1 MMEFQKFFASDNCA
15 TVHPRVMEKLAE
27 VNCGHAISYGEDP
40 YTKQVLAQIAEL
52 FGGSCEAHFVF
63 NGSGANAVCL
73 NAMCPTWG
81 GIICTELAHIN
92 CDETGAVEHLTGG
105 KLYTL
110 RGNAKNKLTVEEMEP
125 LLSKIGSQHASQPR
139 VISITQCTETGT
151 VYKLDEIQTIAD
163 FAHANGMMLHMDG
176 ARFANAVAALNC
188 SPAAMTR
195 LAGVD
200 ALSFGLSKN
209 GGMFGEAIVC
219 FKDLPHMPYVR
230 KSCTQLISKMRFIA
244 AQFDAMLEND
254 LWLFAAS
261 HANAMAK
268 RLSDGLCTVN
278 GVFCAAPTEAN
289 EVFVVLPHQII
300 EPMRA
305 FMDFHDADFGMDT
318 VRLVASHDTTEQE
331 VDAFVAM
338 ARELAQKAAS

>member
-1 MMEFQKFFASDNCA
+1 MTEFKKSFASDNCA
-15 TVHPRVMEKLAE
+15 TAHPLVMERLLA
-27 VNCGHAISYGEDP
+27 VNAGHALSYGDDE
-40 YTKQVLAQIAEL
+40 YTQTVQKKLSEL
-52 FGGSCEAHFVF
+52 FGGACEAHFVF

-105 KLYTL
+105 KLYAL

-125 LLSKIGSQHASQPR
+125 LLKKIGSQHASQPK
-139 VISITQCTETGT
+139 VISVTQCTETGT
-151 VYKLDEIQTIAD
+151 VYKIEEVRAIAD
-163 FAHANGMMLHMDG
+163 FAHANGMLLHMDG
-176 ARFANAVAALNC
+176 ARFANAVAALGC
-188 SPAAMTR
+188 TPAALTR

-209 GGMFGEAIVC
+209 GGMFGEAVVC
-219 FKDLPHMPYVR
+219 FKDLNHMPYVR

-244 AQFDAMLEND
+244 AQFDAMLEDD
-254 LWLFAAS
+254 LWLRCAA

-268 RLSDGLCTVN
+268 RLSEGICTVE
-278 GVFCAAPTEAN
+278 GAFCAAPTEAN
-289 EVFVVLPHQII
+289 EVFLVLPNHII
-300 EPMRA
+300 EPLRA

-318 VRLVASHDTTEQE
+318 VRLVASHDTTEAD
-331 VDAFVAM
+331 VDAFIEK
-338 ARELAQKAAS
+338 ARELVAANA

>member
-1 MMEFQKFFASDNCA
+1 MIEKIKSFASDNCA
-15 TVHPRVMEKLAE
+15 TVHPRVMQKLAQ
-27 VNCGHAISYGEDP
+27 VNTGHSASYGDDA
-40 YTKQVLAQIAEL
+40 YTKSVLQKITEL
-52 FGGSCEAHFVF
+52 FGGSCEAHFVL

-105 KLYTL
+105 KLYPL
-110 RGNAKNKLTVEEMEP
+110 RGNAKNKLTVEEMQP
-125 LLSKIGSQHASQPR
+125 LLSKIGSQHASQPC
-139 VISITQCTETGT
+139 VISITECTETGT
-151 VYKLDEIQTIAD
+151 TYKVEEVRAIAD
-163 FAHANGMMLHMDG
+163 FAHANGMLLHMDG
-176 ARFANAVAALNC
+176 ARFANAVAALGC
-188 SPAAMTR
+188 TPAELTR

-219 FKDLPHMPYVR
+219 FTDLPHMVYVR
-230 KSCTQLISKMRFIA
+230 KSCTQLLSKMRFIA
-244 AQFDAMLEND
+244 AQFDAMLED
-254 LWLFAAS
+254 GLWLSCAA

-268 RLSDGLCTVN
+268 RLAEGLCSLN
-278 GVFCAAPTEAN
+278 GMFCAAPTEAN
-289 EVFVVLPHQII
+289 EVFVVLPNHII
-300 EPMRA
+300 EPLRA

-331 VDAFVAM
+331 VDAFIAK
-338 ARELAQKAAS
+338 ARELAEKEVS

>member
-1 MMEFQKFFASDNCA
+1 MIESKKFFASDNCA
-15 TVHPRVMEKLAE
+15 TVHPRVMEKLNE
-27 VNCGHAISYGEDP
+27 VNRGHLVSYGDDE
-40 YTKQVLAQIAEL
+40 YTKGVLKKIVEL
-52 FGGSCEAHFVF
+52 FGGSCEAHFVL

-105 KLYTL
+105 KLYAL

-125 LLSKIGSQHASQPR
+125 LLSKIGSQHASQPT

-151 VYKLDEIQTIAD
+151 VYKLEEVRAIAD
-163 FAHANGMMLHMDG
+163 FAHSNGMLLHMDG

-188 SPAAMTR
+188 TPAALTR

-219 FKDLPHMPYVR
+219 FRDLPHMPYVR
-230 KSCTQLISKMRFIA
+230 KSCTQLLSKMRFIA

-254 LWLFAAS
+254 LWLQCAS

-268 RLSDGLCTVN
+268 RLREGICAVDGF
-278 GVFCAAPTEAN
+278 FCAAPTEAN
-289 EVFVVLPHQII
+289 EVFVVMPHQII
-300 EPMRA
+300 EPMRE
-305 FMDFHDADFGMDT
+305 FMDFHNADFGMDT

-331 VDAFVAM
+331 VDAFIKK
-338 ARELAQKAAS
+338 ARELAAAAL

>member
-1 MMEFQKFFASDNCA
+1 MMEFKKSFASDNCA
-15 TVHPRVMEKLAE
+15 TAHPRVMERLFA
-27 VNCGHAISYGEDP
+27 VNAGHALSYGDDA
-40 YTKQVLAQIAEL
+40 YTQMVQKKLCEL
-52 FGGSCEAHFVF
+52 FGGACEAHFVF

-105 KLYTL
+105 KLYAL

-125 LLSKIGSQHASQPR
+125 LLKKIGSQHASQPK

-151 VYKLDEIQTIAD
+151 VYKVEEVRAIAD
-163 FAHANGMMLHMDG
+163 FAHANGMLLHMDG
-176 ARFANAVAALNC
+176 ARFANAVAALGC
-188 SPAAMTR
+188 TPAALTR

-209 GGMFGEAIVC
+209 GGMFGEAVVC
-219 FKDLPHMPYVR
+219 FKDLNHMPYVR

-244 AQFDAMLEND
+244 AQFDVMLEDN
-254 LWLFAAS
+254 LWLRCAA

-268 RLSDGLCTVN
+268 RLSEGICTVE
-278 GVFCAAPTEAN
+278 GAFCAAPTEAN
-289 EVFVVLPHQII
+289 EVFVVLPNHII
-300 EPMRA
+300 EPLRA

-318 VRLVASHDTTEQE
+318 VRLVASHDTTEAE
-331 VDAFVAM
+331 VDAFIAK
-338 ARELAQKAAS
+338 ARELVAANA